1 MRSGFHSRLMLFF
14 ATALCAVPI
23 AHPQSSTSQFAPEY
37 EATGSSVC
45 GEATMNSAASQ
56 ALRLVCQR
64 APVAHTLSSSKS
76 TEIIVVGF
84 VGGFTKPDD
93 LQRPEVLFASYLRE
107 HYGSQIHARV
117 FSNRD
122 AKGALSYVLRFLDT
136 NQGRIA
142 SSDEKRNARV
152 IIYGH
157 SWGAS
162 ETAEFAKELGRHRVP
177 VRLTVQ
183 LDIISKPGQKP
194 AIIPPNVAN
203 AINFYQ
209 PGGPLHGRPAIVASD
224 PANTTIL
231 GNVRMAYD
239 HSTVNCDNYNW
250 FVRTFNKPHH
260 EIEND
265 ANVWD
270 QVASLIDSEIWL
282 EDRRDRSGGSL
293 STNGQ
298 EDFQP

>member
-1 MRSGFHSRLMLFF
+1 MGSRLIFCVVM
-14 ATALCAVPI
+14 ALCAVPI
-23 AHPQSSTSQFAPEY
+23 ARPQSSTSVAQRAPEDS
-37 EATGSSVC
+37 AAGSSVC
-45 GEATMNSAASQ
+45 GEAAMISAASQ
-56 ALRLVCQR
+56 ALRLVCLR
-64 APVAHTLSSSKS
+64 APIAHTLSSSRL
-76 TEIIVVGF
+76 TETIVIGF
-84 VGGFTKPDD
+84 VGGFSKPDD

-107 HYGSQIHARV
+107 RYGSQIHARV

-136 NQGRIA
+136 NQDRVVSG
-142 SSDEKRNARV
+142 DEKRHARV

-183 LDIISKPGQKP
+183 LDIIKKPGQKS

-209 PGGPLHGRPAIVASD
+209 SEGPLHGQPTIVASD

-231 GNVRMAYD
+231 GNIRMAYD

-282 EDRRDRSGGSL
+282 EDRRDRSGGSVT
-293 STNGQ
+293 TNGQ
-298 EDFQP
+298 EDFLP